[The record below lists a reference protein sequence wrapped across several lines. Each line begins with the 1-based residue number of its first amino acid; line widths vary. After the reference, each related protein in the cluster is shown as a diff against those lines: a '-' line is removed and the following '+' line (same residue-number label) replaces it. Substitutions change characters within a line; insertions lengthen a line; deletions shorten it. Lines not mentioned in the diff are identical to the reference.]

1 MDPVQMHHSFII
13 LLQNMISAT
22 EVIFFFR
29 IGSIIK
35 AKDFSLRY
43 SPMKY

>member
-22 EVIFFFR
+22 EVNFFFSDR
-29 IGSIIK
+29 EHN
-35 AKDFSLRY
+35 
-43 SPMKY
+43 